1 MNRWLLPFVGFADFS
16 SKPLWVG
23 LSPAILCA
31 AGAEAIAAQNRP
43 SGLGFE
49 WDAVRLTALIA
60 NDLESFTFVA
70 AAATALL
77 GSAKGRTARIAARFA
92 SLRVAQP
99 ALAIIVLLSF
109 GKWEGSATLG
119 ASDVQIR
126 H

>member
-1 MNRWLLPFVGFADFS
+1 MRT
-16 SKPLWVG
+16 LWVR

-43 SGLGFE
+43 SGLGLE

-70 AAATALL
+70 ASAATALL

-92 SLRVAQP
+92 SFRVAQP

-109 GKWEGSATLG
+109 GKWEGSATLS

>member
-1 MNRWLLPFVGFADFS
+1 MRT
-16 SKPLWVG
+16 LWVR

-70 AAATALL
+70 AAAALL
-77 GSAKGRTARIAARFA
+77 GYAKGRTARIAARFA

-109 GKWEGSATLG
+109 GKWEGSATLS
-119 ASDVQIR
+119 ASNVQIR